1 MSLWIRA
8 RRQQDLIFFP
18 SLFLINRQ
26 LAMFLPSNLRHP
38 DTSILHQP
46 VGSVQNSLKD
56 SFWHQSCDLWIETY
70 EQSCCKWRDTTYQ
83 MITSR
88 MVLTTKDP
96 VPGEWST
103 MYKVGA
109 VTSIVGCVPDV
120 HTGRQ
125 VSLNIHESQL
135 LLGWWDITLKSKSCF
150 ILHVHSLWD
159 S

>member
-8 RRQQDLIFFP
+8 RRQQDLISFP

-46 VGSVQNSLKD
+46 VGSVQKSLED
-56 SFWHQSCDLWIETY
+56 SFWHQGCDLWTETY
-70 EQSCCKWRDTTYQ
+70 EQSCCKRRDATSQ

-96 VPGEWST
+96 VPNKWST
-103 MYKVGA
+103 VCKVEA
-109 VTSIVGCVPDV
+109 VTSTGGCVPDV
-120 HTGRQ
+120 HADRL
-125 VSLNIHESQL
+125 SLNTHESQL
-135 LLGWWDITLKSKSCF
+135 LLGWRDMTLKRKSF
-150 ILHVHSLWD
+150 FVLYTYSLWQV
-159 S
+159 